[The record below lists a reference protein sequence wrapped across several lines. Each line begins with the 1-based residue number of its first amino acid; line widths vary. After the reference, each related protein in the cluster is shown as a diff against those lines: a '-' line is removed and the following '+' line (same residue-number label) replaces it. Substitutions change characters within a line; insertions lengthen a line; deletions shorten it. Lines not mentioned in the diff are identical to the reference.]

1 MPESLTIAAFVF
13 GAVLIL
19 LSLVGGEFKLYGAEV
34 SGKASKFGRVV
45 AFGLGVG
52 LIIMGLSRDE
62 RPKAAAGGN
71 EQAANANTNPGN
83 TTNPV
88 TTRDRLP
95 EFPPLVQVNLTGV
108 WTDDYGDIIRINQN
122 GDTFDFVAE
131 NYSTHVAGRGH
142 GTVHGQNF
150 TNSYQ
155 TNRPS
160 TGSGS
165 GMISADGMQTTGTY
179 FDSLVGRYTLV
190 LYRKQ

>member
-45 AFGLGVG
+45 AFALGVG
-52 LIIMGLSRDE
+52 LIIMGLTRDD
-62 RPKAAAGGN
+62 RPKPASGGN
-71 EQAANANTNPGN
+71 EPAANANTNPVG

-88 TTRDRLP
+88 ATRERLP
-95 EFPPLVQVNLTGV
+95 EPLPPVQVSLTGV
-108 WTDDYGDIIRINQN
+108 WTDDFGDIIRINQS

-131 NYSTHVAGRGH
+131 NYTTHVSGRGH

-190 LYRKQ
+190 LYRRQ

>member
-45 AFGLGVG
+45 AFALGVG
-52 LIIMGLSRDE
+52 LIIMGLARD
-62 RPKAAAGGN
+62 RPPNPAVGGN
-71 EQAANANTNPGN
+71 EQPANANANPGS
-83 TTNPV
+83 TSNPV
-88 TTRDRLP
+88 ATRDRLP
-95 EFPPLVQVNLTGV
+95 ESPPPIQMSLTGV
-108 WTDDYGDIIRINQN
+108 WTDDYGDVIRITQI
-122 GDTFDFVAE
+122 GDSFEFVAE
-131 NYSTHVAGRGH
+131 NYSTHVAGRGR
-142 GTVHGQNF
+142 GTVHGQSF

-179 FDSLVGRYTLV
+179 FDSMVGRYTLV
-190 LYRKQ
+190 LYRKP